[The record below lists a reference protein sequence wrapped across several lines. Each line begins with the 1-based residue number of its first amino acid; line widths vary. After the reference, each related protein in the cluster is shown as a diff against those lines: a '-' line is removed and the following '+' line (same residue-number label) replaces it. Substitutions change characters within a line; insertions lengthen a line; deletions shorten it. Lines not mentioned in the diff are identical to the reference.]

1 MISLK
6 DVLVLVH
13 VFSMLSW
20 LGAMYFNLTL
30 LFPMYKSRPRNGYAE
45 LMQEQGTRA
54 APLLYL
60 LIFLTA
66 SSGLAIVL
74 PGGIPLGAPWIMGK
88 IGCWLVMLG
97 CHLYGS
103 FSIWPRVFL
112 ALDGERQNLFFT
124 YKLTMLVS
132 AAAGTIAVVL
142 GYLKNPGVL

>member
-1 MISLK
+1 MVFTMTCQFSKLKKRSNAFAREIRTTSPSSRQSQRFAPSETPNEAIHDTPLFRHRCLQMISLK
-6 DVLVLVH
+6 DVLILVH

-30 LFPMYKSRPRNGYAE
+30 LFPMYKSRPRNSYAE

-74 PGGIPLGAPWIMGK
+74 L
-88 IGCWLVMLG
+88 
-97 CHLYGS
+97 
-103 FSIWPRVFL
+103 
-112 ALDGERQNLFFT
+112 
-124 YKLTMLVS
+124 
-132 AAAGTIAVVL
+132 
-142 GYLKNPGVL
+142 